1 MQWLIESANASQE
14 AVPDQ
19 GSRFLIGNGY
29 MGIRGTLDEH
39 GREQLAAVNLAGIYD
54 RVGNG
59 WREPLNAP
67 NPLHTVI
74 YVDGKALALPETEA
88 VCHAQ
93 SLDFYHAVLRRKT
106 VWQTSK
112 GAVTVES
119 RRFADMAHPH
129 LIGQE
134 YAISVDAPMEIRLL
148 AEIDRDIWEIYGPHY
163 NHMEFSKE
171 KDNLYCLAH
180 VQNGKDQVAVGR
192 SCRLFSQARQRLPSQ
207 DAPLPIGRAEEEGA
221 FVYDLYMEPE
231 KTVILKSVCAV
242 YTTNDGAEPLA
253 AVQEALRQEPDIDLL
268 LEAHKEAWEKI
279 WAVGQVELEGDDMAR
294 DCVNYSLYHL
304 NCIAPRHRKDLSI
317 PARGLSGQT
326 YKGAVFWDSEMFILD
341 YFLYTQPQVAKSM
354 VRYRIDTLPGA
365 LEKAKSYGW
374 QGAFYAWESQEG
386 GFDGC
391 SDYNV
396 TDVFTGRPMRT
407 YFRDKQ
413 VHISSAIARAVMLY
427 TEVSGDLSLLT
438 EGGARTVLEC
448 ARFYYS
454 LLVKRATG
462 DRWEIHDVIG
472 PDEYHERVNNNAY
485 TNKMAAET
493 FRWAM
498 KAAALLKKVDE
509 KAYRE
514 FCAQTGA
521 EELLPVLKQAA
532 EQLYVPEP
540 DESGVIP
547 QFDGYEDLEDASL
560 QEVRDR
566 LLDSREYWG
575 GAYGVASQTRIIKQA
590 DIVTMLELFH
600 REYSR
605 EVLRKNWDYYEPR
618 TEHGSSLSACMYALL
633 ACRYGEPDRA
643 YPFFMK
649 SAQADWLG
657 GGKQWAGL
665 VYIGGTHPAA
675 EGGAWKVLAEGF
687 AGLECTENGPV
698 LHPCLPKGWKRVA
711 FRFCCRGRQYL
722 AEVTPDTAEITAL

>member
-1 MQWLIESANASQE
+1 MQWLIENNNSSQE
-14 AVPDQ
+14 AAPDN
-19 GSRFLIGNGY
+19 GNRFLVGNGY

-39 GREQLAAVNLAGIYD
+39 GRDQLAAVNLAGIYD
-54 RVGNG
+54 RVGDG

-74 YVDGKALALPETEA
+74 YVEGKALALPETEA
-88 VCHAQ
+88 VHHVQ
-93 SLDFYHAVLRRKT
+93 SLDFYHAILMRKT
-106 VWQTSK
+106 TWKTPK

-119 RRFADMAHPH
+119 RRFADMVHPH

-134 YAISVDAPMEIRLL
+134 YTVSVDAPMEIQIL
-148 AEIDRDIWEIYGPHY
+148 AEIDTDIWEIYGPHY
-163 NHMEFSKE
+163 NKIEYSRE
-171 KDNLYCLAH
+171 NDNLYCLAY
-180 VQNGKDQVAVGR
+180 VQNGRDQVAVGR
-192 SCRLFSQARQRLPSQ
+192 KCRISGQ
-207 DAPLPIGRAEEEGA
+207 DDQNNRFERGEKDGA
-221 FVYDLYMEPE
+221 FIYDLHMEPRRPV
-231 KTVILKSVCAV
+231 TLKSVCAV
-242 YTTNDGAEPLA
+242 YTTNDEAEPLA
-253 AVQEALRQEPDIDLL
+253 AVQAALREEHDFDALL
-268 LEAHKEAWEKI
+268 DAHKEAWDKI

-294 DCVNYSLYHL
+294 DCINYSLYHL
-304 NCIAPRHRKDLSI
+304 NCIAPRHRNDLSI

-341 YFLYTQPQVAKSM
+341 YFLYTQPEVAKSM

-386 GFDGC
+386 GYDGC

-396 TDVFTGRPMRT
+396 TDVFTKRPMRT
-407 YFRDKQ
+407 FFRDKQ
-413 VHISSAIARAVMLY
+413 VHISAAVAHAVMLY
-427 TEVSGDLSLLT
+427 TDVTGDMSLLAK
-438 EGGARTVLEC
+438 GGARTVLEC

-454 LLVKRATG
+454 LLVKRATD

-493 FRWAM
+493 CRWAIE
-498 KAAALLKKVDE
+498 AAEKLKESDG
-509 KAYRE
+509 KAYAE
-514 FCAQTGA
+514 FCVQTDA
-521 EELLPVLKQAA
+521 EEFLPKLSQAVKSI
-532 EQLYVPEP
+532 YVPEP
-540 DESGVIP
+540 NESGVIP
-547 QFDGYEDLEDASL
+547 QFDGYVDLEDTTV
-560 QEVRDR
+560 QEVRNR
-566 LLDSREYWG
+566 LLDPREYWG
-575 GAYGVASQTRIIKQA
+575 GAYGVASHTQIIKQA
-590 DIVTMLELFH
+590 DVVTMLEMFH
-600 REYSR
+600 GDYSQ
-605 EVLRKNWDYYEPR
+605 EILRKNWDYYEPR

-633 ACRYGEPDRA
+633 ACRFGEPDQA

-687 AGLECTENGPV
+687 AGLEWTDNGPI
-698 LHPCLPKGWKRVA
+698 LRACMPKGWKRVA
-711 FRFCCRGRQYL
+711 FRFCCRGKWYR
-722 AEVTPDTAEITAL
+722 AEVKLDAAEITEL

>member
-1 MQWLIESANASQE
+1 MQWLIENNNSSQE
-14 AVPDQ
+14 AAPDN
-19 GSRFLIGNGY
+19 GNRFLTGNGY

-54 RVGNG
+54 KVGDG

-74 YVDGKALALPETEA
+74 YVDGRALALPETEA
-88 VCHAQ
+88 VQHVQ
-93 SLDFYHAVLRRKT
+93 SLDFYHAILTRRT
-106 VWQTSK
+106 SWQTSK
-112 GAVTVES
+112 GVVTVES
-119 RRFADMAHPH
+119 RRFADMASPH

-134 YAISVDAPMEIRLL
+134 YTVSADAPVEIQLL
-148 AEIDRDIWEIYGPHY
+148 AEIDTDIWEIYGPHY
-163 NHMEFSKE
+163 NKIEFGGENDS
-171 KDNLYCLAH
+171 LYCLAH
-180 VQNGKDQVAVGR
+180 VQNGRDKVAVGR
-192 SCRLFSQARQRLPSQ
+192 SCRLYGQAQRKKR
-207 DAPLPIGRAEEEGA
+207 DGA
-221 FVYDLYMEPE
+221 FVYDLQVEPG
-231 KTVILKSVCAV
+231 KPVALKSVCAV
-242 YTTNDGAEPLA
+242 YTTNDETDPLA
-253 AVQEALRQEPDIDLL
+253 AVQAELRKEPDFDALL
-268 LEAHKEAWEKI
+268 DAHKKAWEKI

-294 DCVNYSLYHL
+294 DCINYSLYHL
-304 NCIAPRHRKDLSI
+304 NCIAPRHRGDLSI

-326 YKGAVFWDSEMFILD
+326 YKGAVFWDSEIFILD
-341 YFLYTQPQVAKSM
+341 YFLYTQPEVAKSM
-354 VRYRIDTLPGA
+354 VRYRIDTLSGA

-386 GFDGC
+386 GFDAC

-396 TDVFTGRPMRT
+396 TDVFTKRPMRT
-407 YFRDKQ
+407 FFRDKQ
-413 VHISSAIARAVMLY
+413 VHISSAVARAVMLY
-427 TEVSGDLSLLT
+427 TDVSGDLSLLA

-454 LLVKRATG
+454 LLVKRATD

-493 FRWAM
+493 FRLAVE
-498 KAAALLKKVDE
+498 AAGILKKADE
-509 KAYRE
+509 KAYAE
-514 FCAQTGA
+514 FCVQTGA
-521 EELLPVLKQAA
+521 EELLPKLNEAA
-532 EQLYVPEP
+532 AHLYVPGP
-540 DESGVIP
+540 DKNGVIP
-547 QFDGYEDLEDASL
+547 QFDGYANLEDATV

-566 LLDSREYWG
+566 LLDPKEYWG
-575 GAYGVASQTRIIKQA
+575 GAYGVASHTQIIKQA
-590 DIVTMLELFH
+590 DVVTMLEMFH
-600 REYSR
+600 GEYSQ
-605 EVLRKNWDYYEPR
+605 EILRKNWEYYEPR

-633 ACRYGEPDRA
+633 ACRCGEPDRA

-687 AGLECTENGPV
+687 AGLDWTENGPA
-698 LHPCLPKGWKRVA
+698 LHACLPKGWKRVA
-711 FRFCCRGRQYL
+711 FRFCCRGKWYR
-722 AEVTPDTAEITAL
+722 AEVTQNTAEAIAL